1 MFVCISLA
9 WTKSRYW
16 GDFPRGESRK
26 YWFFHWESWNGICQT
41 TVTCGICFSYN
52 FQPLCFKLR
61 CDWHRNL
68 YSFQVYNLRIQYLC
82 INITLFWNM
91 SQIQGN
97 RWYMMFEL
105 VHSQKSYVTVTT
117 LDILSADFPGSF
129 WAHYFLCNDRSG
141 MQAWL
146 RWVVLT
152 QTLSRGCSHVKTQ
165 LGWQFHC
172 QAPSLTVGS
181 LRISTFRFTH
191 LGPST
196 VPPHHMEAGC
206 PQDKQFKRERKRA
219 CRTEAAGFL

>member
-52 FQPLCFKLR
+52 FQSLCFKLR

-129 WAHYFLCNDRSG
+129 WAHYFLCNDRS
-141 MQAWL
+141 
-146 RWVVLT
+146 
-152 QTLSRGCSHVKTQ
+152 
-165 LGWQFHC
+165 
-172 QAPSLTVGS
+172 
-181 LRISTFRFTH
+181 
-191 LGPST
+191 
-196 VPPHHMEAGC
+196 
-206 PQDKQFKRERKRA
+206 
-219 CRTEAAGFL
+219 RTETTRNLPTDVLKRPPTENGPKPNYFLLTYAWSPSSVPRSPEEAKYRAVFHGVPHTIISKSARSPVYFPS

>member
-52 FQPLCFKLR
+52 FQSLCFKLR

-129 WAHYFLCNDRSG
+129 WAHYFLCNDRIPLFFLKWKISPEV
-141 MQAWL
+141 MAFFNSNILIWDVWKNSEYEHAFRARTTL
-146 RWVVLT
+146 RWWAERHQEWLT
-152 QTLSRGCSHVKTQ
+152 Y
-165 LGWQFHC
+165 
-172 QAPSLTVGS
+172 
-181 LRISTFRFTH
+181 
-191 LGPST
+191 
-196 VPPHHMEAGC
+196 
-206 PQDKQFKRERKRA
+206 
-219 CRTEAAGFL
+219 